1 MTSLYRTYIQSERG
15 VDCRN
20 CGAAMALPLPE
31 WARLMVPVDMNGAA
45 LLLGVS
51 RRFLIDALKQHP
63 HYERRGAKYVFY
75 PEHIATLR
83 EELASQEST
92 SPKEA
97 ISGMPLAR
105 SAGSAYEAALELASG
120 KSPKKLSS
128 GNGKP
133 GRHR

>member
-1 MTSLYRTYIQSERG
+1 
-15 VDCRN
+15 
-20 CGAAMALPLPE
+20 
-31 WARLMVPVDMNGAA
+31 MVPVDMNGAA

-83 EELASQEST
+83 AELSSQGST
-92 SPKEA
+92 SLKEPV
-97 ISGMPLAR
+97 SGMPLTR
-105 SAGSAYEAALELASG
+105 SAESAYEAALELASG

-128 GNGKP
+128 GNGTP
-133 GRHR
+133 GMRKLKSPHA